1 MAKYFFILI
10 LSLGFF
16 DFASAQ
22 KKISKI
28 DITISDNNGFQFLS
42 QDYRITHDSLF
53 ITGVSDNGKTKVD
66 YLKRM
71 LTKSEKKQIQLF
83 FTKFSCDSLQKEYFN
98 EFNSMGY
105 ITYDHYPRVINMTL
119 KKNDN
124 YCETKIT
131 NCFVFRV
138 SNMINYLNDFF
149 PAEVK
154 IFFKKEDF
162 KEAY

>member
-1 MAKYFFILI
+1 MVKYFFVLFLI
-10 LSLGFF
+10 CGFLNGALS
-16 DFASAQ
+16 Q
-22 KKISKI
+22 KKITKI

-42 QDYRITHDSLF
+42 QDYRITHDSLY

-71 LTKSEKKQIQLF
+71 LTKVEKKQIQLF
-83 FTKFSCDSLQKEYFN
+83 FTKYNCDSLRKEYFN

-105 ITYDHYPRVINMTL
+105 ISYDHFPRVINITL
-119 KKNDN
+119 KKNEN

-131 NCFVFRV
+131 NCFVYRA

-162 KEAY
+162 KVAY